1 MGNWSRSKKEG
12 IDYMGFTLKQR
23 REKIQLE
30 RDVIKS
36 LQFDLKRIRAAIKQS
51 RGFIKEHQIVLADE
65 RKFKRAQKQAAR
77 MHARIERI
85 AKMEARLAAL
95 KAAA

>member
-1 MGNWSRSKKEG
+1 
-12 IDYMGFTLKQR
+12 MGFTLKQR

-65 RKFKRAQKQAAR
+65 RKYARIVKEDQRRLRSQVRAQKQAAR
-77 MHARIERI
+77 MNARIERI

>member
-1 MGNWSRSKKEG
+1 
-12 IDYMGFTLKQR
+12 MGFTLKQR

-51 RGFIKEHQIVLADE
+51 RGFIKEHQVVIAEE
-65 RKFKRAQKQAAR
+65 RRFARLVKQDNRALRRATQ
-77 MHARIERI
+77 I
-85 AKMEARLAAL
+85 AKLEAKLAAL
-95 KAAA
+95 KAA